1 MSKPPAISARPET
14 RHNQPV
20 KSSERLLDRLH
31 GVDEVIDYGRALALD
46 LAAFSRG
53 EVPWNAVQSGV
64 ILAGPPGTGKTTAV
78 KAIAETCGVKLV
90 ATSYAAWQKQGEG
103 NLGTVLKAMADAFSI
118 ARQRMPSILF
128 IDEIDS
134 IIGRGAADKDG
145 WWSQITN
152 ALLEL
157 IDGADER
164 EGVVVIGATN
174 RPEMLDPA
182 LVRSGR
188 LERRINVM
196 LPDEQALSR
205 IFAMHLA
212 PDIRDRAALASLGVA
227 SLGKSGADVTR
238 IVRDARRSARHAGR
252 MVTIDDVVAILHP
265 AELDSETMRRIAIH
279 EAGHAV
285 VALRLGGA
293 RQVSISL
300 STMGDANPF
309 TAVTSPAF
317 TGTREMV
324 ETSIAVML
332 GGRVAELAILGRVT
346 AGSGG
351 SANSDL
357 ARANR
362 LAFAAVGGWGLAE
375 QGQPLLW
382 LPEFGPEQASAYPA
396 FARDAES
403 LLERGHERALATV
416 NHHRQAVLALADAL
430 VVRRALSDREIRDIV
445 LTPER
450 HQAFAQDHGAAP

>member
-1 MSKPPAISARPET
+1 MAGSATKKPKRTDTMP
-14 RHNQPV
+14 
-20 KSSERLLDRLH
+20 LDRLH
-31 GVDEVIDYGRALALD
+31 GVDEVVDYGQALALD
-46 LAAFSRG
+46 LDGFARG
-53 EVPWNAVQSGV
+53 TVPWDAIESGV

-78 KAIAETCGVKLV
+78 RAIAATCGASLI
-90 ATSYAAWQKQGEG
+90 ATSYATWQKQGDG
-103 NLGTVLKAMADAFSI
+103 ALGSVLKAMANTFEA

-134 IIGRGAADKDG
+134 IIGRGTTDKDG

-157 IDGADER
+157 IDGHDER

-174 RPEMLDPA
+174 RPEILDPA

-212 PDIRDRAALASLGVA
+212 PDIRDRAALKSLGVA
-227 SLGKSGADVTR
+227 ALGKSGADVVR
-238 IVRDARRSARHAGR
+238 IVRDARRTARHAGR
-252 MVTIDDVVAILHP
+252 PVTLDDVIAILHP
-265 AELDSETMRRIAIH
+265 AELDQETMGRIAIH

-285 VALRLGGA
+285 VALHLGEA

-300 STMGDANPF
+300 SMMGDANPF

-317 TGTREMV
+317 TGTRERV
-324 ETSIAVML
+324 ETDIAVML

-362 LAFAAVGGWGLAE
+362 LAFTAVGAWGLAE

-382 LPEFGPEQASAYPA
+382 LPEFGPAQAGAYPA

-445 LTPER
+445 LAPER
-450 HQAFAQDHGAAP
+450 HQALVQDHGAAP